1 MAQTFQ
7 HGQNSRLAFFF
18 FSFFFFYSYRLL
30 LRNTRASSKKYSYGY
45 LNFYIFLSY
54 FPGIHAIDRRNSKQV
69 YLFLLKVLNRKKKIF
84 SECLR
89 TIGEIKG
96 YFWNYYWL
104 YHMLLFSE
112 FFVNIQKIP
121 FLWFWAF
128 KTRFLLFSIDTY
140 LDLSL
145 ALNGLWTSNWSYNNN
160 ISYKVWGKLDSS
172 F

>member
-1 MAQTFQ
+1 MAKIP
-7 HGQNSRLAFFF
+7 GLPSF

-69 YLFLLKVLNRKKKIF
+69 YLFLLKVLNRKKRFF

-89 TIGEIKG
+89 TTGEIKA

-128 KTRFLLFSIDTY
+128 KTRFLLFSIEHTWIFHWHWMDFEHQIGFIIKY
-140 LDLSL
+140 GV
-145 ALNGLWTSNWSYNNN
+145 N
-160 ISYKVWGKLDSS
+160 
-172 F
+172 

>member
-1 MAQTFQ
+1 MAKIP
-7 HGQNSRLAFFF
+7 GLPSFFF
-18 FSFFFFYSYRLL
+18 FSFFTPTDFYFVTQEHHPKSTATAIWILHISLLFSWYSYQM
-30 LRNTRASSKKYSYGY
+30 YQ
-45 LNFYIFLSY
+45 
-54 FPGIHAIDRRNSKQV
+54 RNSKQV
-69 YLFLLKVLNRKKKIF
+69 YLFLLKVLNRKKKLF

-89 TIGEIKG
+89 TIGEIKA

-104 YHMLLFSE
+104 HHMLLFSE